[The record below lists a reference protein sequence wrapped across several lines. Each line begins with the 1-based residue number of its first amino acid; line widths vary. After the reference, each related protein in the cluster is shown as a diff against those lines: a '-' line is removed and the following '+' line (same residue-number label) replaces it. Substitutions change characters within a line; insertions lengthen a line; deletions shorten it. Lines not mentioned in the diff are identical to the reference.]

1 MIPRILVT
9 GSNGQLGTCI
19 KDLDDNK
26 FDIKYASS
34 SDLDITNK
42 QDVKNF
48 FEQQKIDW
56 CINCAAYTAV
66 DNAESDYDKAYE
78 VNVSGVKNLAESCKE
93 YGVKLVHIST
103 DFVFDGNNNIPYKES
118 DKTNPIGAYG
128 ETKLKGEK
136 EVIQIFK
143 EYFIIRTSWLYSEH
157 GSNFLKTMLR
167 LSKDKTQLGVV
178 GDQIGT
184 PTYAKDLAKAI
195 FHIIANDISDYGI
208 YHYSNN
214 GVASWYDFAKAIFD
228 ISNIDI
234 ELNNIS
240 TVQFPTPAKRPHFSV
255 LDKTKIETTL
265 KLKTPYW
272 RDSLITAIQNMKN
285 E

>member
-1 MIPRILVT
+1 MTPRILVT
-9 GSNGQLGTCI
+9 GSNGQLGMCI
-19 KDLDDNK
+19 KDLESKK
-26 FDIKYASS
+26 FNIQYVNSTQ
-34 SDLDITNK
+34 LDITNR
-42 QDVKNF
+42 QQVKNF
-48 FEQQKIDW
+48 FKENKIDW

-78 VNVSGVKNLAESCKE
+78 VNVLGVKNLAESCKE
-93 YGVKLVHIST
+93 YSIKLIHIST

-118 DKTNPIGAYG
+118 DQTKPIGAYG

-136 EVIQIFK
+136 EVTQIIK

-167 LSKDKTQLGVV
+167 LSKDRNKLGVV

-184 PTYAKDLAKAI
+184 PTYAKDLAETI
-195 FHIIANDISDYGI
+195 LYIIENDFSNYGL

-228 ISNIDI
+228 ISSI
-234 ELNNIS
+234 EIQLDNIS
-240 TVQFPTPAKRPHFSV
+240 TKQFPTPAKRPHFSV
-255 LDKTKIETTL
+255 LDKTKAETSFNTRI
-265 KLKTPYW
+265 PYW
-272 RDSLITAIQNMKN
+272 RDSLEIAIQNLKN

>member
-9 GSNGQLGTCI
+9 GSNGQLGKSI
-19 KDLDDNK
+19 KDIDDNK

-34 SDLDITNK
+34 SDLDITNN
-42 QDVKNF
+42 QEVESF

-66 DNAESDYDKAYE
+66 DKAESDYNSAFN
-78 VNVSGVKNLAESCKE
+78 VNVSGVKNLAEACRRYS
-93 YGVKLVHIST
+93 VKLIHVST
-103 DFVFDGNNNIPYKES
+103 DFVFDGEHNKPYKES
-118 DKTNPIGAYG
+118 DPTNPISVYG
-128 ETKLKGEK
+128 DTKLKGEHALSNSL
-136 EVIQIFK
+136 K
-143 EYFIIRTSWLYSEH
+143 EYFILRTSWLYSEH

-228 ISNIDI
+228 ISNINI
-234 ELNNIS
+234 QLNNI
-240 TVQFPTPAKRPHFSV
+240 TTAQFPTPAKRPHFSV

-265 KLKTPYW
+265 KQKAPYW
-272 RDSLITAIQNMKN
+272 RDSLIVAMQNIEN